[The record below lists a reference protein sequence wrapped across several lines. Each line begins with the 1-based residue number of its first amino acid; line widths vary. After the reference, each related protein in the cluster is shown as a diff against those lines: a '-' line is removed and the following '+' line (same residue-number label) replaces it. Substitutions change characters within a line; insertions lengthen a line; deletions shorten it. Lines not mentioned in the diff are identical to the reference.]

1 MNGTQGLAYKGPS
14 GFQKEDDEYFFLTQC
29 HGIFKSLPKY
39 IFLIRTISQVSDEN
53 NGPLINFAN
62 NDRYIIN
69 QSLVLNLVSGHAQS
83 LTIYLHV
90 VKHYTGNVV
99 VFKCNDTFYRYGQH
113 AASSRYNDESGFDP
127 NKYPGIHRFQ
137 GNDRTIGKGRLSDV
151 FLSVLC
157 FY

>member
-1 MNGTQGLAYKGPS
+1 MS
-14 GFQKEDDEYFFLTQC
+14 W
-29 HGIFKSLPKY
+29 Y
-39 IFLIRTISQVSDEN
+39 IQNFAKIYLLIRTISQVSDEN

-69 QSLVLNLVSGHAQS
+69 QSLVRNRVSGHAQS

-113 AASSRYNDESGFDP
+113 AASPRYNDESGFDP